1 MSYLFKK
8 GDVVRYKK
16 DQISHMPGNLHGKPD
31 AQKEFVVEDTDY
43 DPNLDHGPELAL
55 IKFKG
60 DKKGA
65 GCLSYRLE
73 LVEKAP
79 KKKKPK
85 PEGNFAWGVFFE
97 DGELLKLTK
106 TRQEARD
113 YKIDRAYMYERVLVK
128 KIKYEIV

>member
-16 DQISHMPGNLHGKPD
+16 DQISHMPGNLHGNPD
-31 AQKEFVVEDTDY
+31 AQKEFVVEDINDDPDLDY
-43 DPNLDHGPELAL
+43 GSEWAL

-65 GCLSYRLE
+65 ACLAYRLE
-73 LVEKAP
+73 LVKEAP
-79 KKKKPK
+79 EKKKPK
-85 PEGNFAWGVFFE
+85 PEGNFAWGVFWD
-97 DGELLKLTK
+97 DGKIFSLHK
-106 TRQEARD
+106 TRRAARD
-113 YKIDRAYMYERVLVK
+113 TKQGEWYSSDLNVK

>member
-16 DQISHMPGNLHGKPD
+16 EEACNMPYNGHGKPD
-31 AQKEFVVEDTDY
+31 ATKEFVVESNDCDSA
-43 DPNLDHGPELAL
+43 NVM
-55 IKFKG
+55 IRFKG
-60 DKKGA
+60 YENRCFA
-65 GCLSYRLE
+65 YRLE
-73 LVEKAP
+73 LVKEAP

-85 PEGNFAWGVFFE
+85 PEGNFAWGVFFK

-113 YKIDRAYMYERVLVK
+113 YKIDRAYFYNRISVK